1 MKHIV
6 NIISIIAA
14 ASVLLL
20 SGCAGSMSN
29 SKYSAAQAR
38 TAMTVK
44 VGVVD
49 SVRMVK
55 IDPNTQGV
63 GSAAG
68 GVIGAIAGSN
78 LGGGKGSLV
87 FSILG
92 AVAGGVTGHALEAAV
107 IRKAGLE
114 IMVKLDDGYYTVV
127 VQEADEP
134 FVAGD
139 RVKVL
144 TAQNGSTRVSH

>member
-1 MKHIV
+1 MKHLV
-6 NIISIIAA
+6 KIISIIAA

-29 SKYSAAQAR
+29 SNYSTAQVR
-38 TAMTVK
+38 MAMAVK
-44 VGVVD
+44 AGVVD
-49 SVRMVK
+49 SVRKVK

-63 GSAAG
+63 GSTAG
-68 GVIGAIAGSN
+68 GLIGAIAGSN

-92 AVAGGVTGHALEAAV
+92 AVAGGVAGHIVEAAV
-107 IRKAGLE
+107 IQKEGLE
-114 IMVKLDDGYYTVV
+114 IMVKLDNSDFTVV
-127 VQEADEP
+127 VQEGDEP
-134 FVAGD
+134 FFAGE